1 ERLYNSP
8 LNIFFHFG
16 TYAIIKIERKRRI
29 LFMSALNAMLAWTFT
44 QEIDVSDSVK
54 DLLVPGEVAQNAYKT
69 VRDTAVVTNKR
80 FIISDKQG
88 LTGKK
93 VEVYTIPFKSI
104 IMYSSENAGTF
115 DFNTELEL
123 WTTLGKFKLN
133 LAKKVDI

>member
-1 ERLYNSP
+1 ME
-8 LNIFFHFG
+8 
-16 TYAIIKIERKRRI
+16 I
-29 LFMSALNAMLAWTFT
+29 LVSALNAMLAWTFT
-44 QEIDVSDSVK
+44 QEIDVPDSVK
-54 DLLVPGEVAQNAYKT
+54 DLLVPGEVAQIAYKT

-123 WTTLGKFKLN
+123 WTTLGKFKVN
-133 LAKKVDI
+133 LAKKVDIRKLDKVIAEAIL